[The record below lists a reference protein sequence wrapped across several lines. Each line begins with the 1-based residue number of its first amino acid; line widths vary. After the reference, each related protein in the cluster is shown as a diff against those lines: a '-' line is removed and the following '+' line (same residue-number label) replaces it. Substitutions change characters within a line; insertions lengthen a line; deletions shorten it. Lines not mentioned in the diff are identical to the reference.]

1 MSHPKLW
8 RAFAGRVKGFGSDAN
23 AGVRGGIINMGTR
36 FTHTIGRAAAVWLV
50 CAGALAAQS
59 ALANSAN
66 TSVVSGTVGGQVAA
80 PTGLVAVNALR
91 FGTFAQPVVGGT
103 MVMAPQSTFTTT
115 GDLGTASS
123 IIQSSARGAASFTV
137 AGSPGAAFGIY
148 GVSSV
153 TISNGSAKMTVG
165 QFTTDAFLAI
175 GQLSTS
181 GTASFN
187 IGGTLTASANQA
199 PGTYTGTFP
208 ITVQYY

>member
-1 MSHPKLW
+1 
-8 RAFAGRVKGFGSDAN
+8 
-23 AGVRGGIINMGTR
+23 MGTR
-36 FTHTIGRAAAVWLV
+36 FLHTLWLIG
-50 CAGALAAQS
+50 LAANP
-59 ALANSAN
+59 ALANSQN
-66 TSVVSGTVGGQVAA
+66 SSVVTGTVGGQVAA
-80 PTGLVAVNALR
+80 PTGLVAVNGLR
-91 FGTFAQPVVGGT
+91 FGTFAQPVAGGT
-103 MVMAPQSTFTTT
+103 MVMAPQGTFTTT

-123 IIQSSARGAASFTV
+123 VIQSTTRGAASFTV
-137 AGSPGAAFGIY
+137 AGNPGATFGIY

-153 TISNGSAKMTVG
+153 TITNGSARMTVS

-175 GQLSTS
+175 GVLNTA

>member
-1 MSHPKLW
+1 
-8 RAFAGRVKGFGSDAN
+8 
-23 AGVRGGIINMGTR
+23 MGTR
-36 FTHTIGRAAAVWLV
+36 FVHTIGRAAAVWLA
-50 CAGALAAQS
+50 CIAGLAANS

-66 TSVVSGTVGGQVAA
+66 KSVVSGTVGGQVAA
-80 PTGLVAVNALR
+80 PSALVAVTGLR
-91 FGTFAQPVVGGT
+91 FGTFAQPLVGGT
-103 MVMAPQSTFTTT
+103 IVMAPQSTFTTT

-123 IIQSSARGAASFTV
+123 IIQSTTRGAASFTL
-137 AGSPGAAFGIY
+137 AGNPGATFGIY
-148 GVSSV
+148 GVASV

-165 QFTTDAFLAI
+165 QFTTDAFFAI